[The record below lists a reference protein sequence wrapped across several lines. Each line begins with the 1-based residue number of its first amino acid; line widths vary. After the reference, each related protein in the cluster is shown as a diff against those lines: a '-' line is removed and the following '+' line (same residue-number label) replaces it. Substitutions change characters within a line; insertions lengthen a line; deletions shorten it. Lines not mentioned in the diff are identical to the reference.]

1 MLCAATVN
9 ENQRETSYYLES
21 IFKLIC
27 QMKICMNWWQM
38 VSGKSMEYMSLGM
51 NLKGKSTDFENI
63 YQNLTFFEDIKNMW
77 IKILRSFPIKSYE
90 HIFGIKVNPSSFF
103 GGATFLVSYFSPPLI
118 LQFLHELG
126 VISSFFGGQINFVS
140 SDYNTWDE
148 FDLTPK
154 KWRNNPQFIKKLQN
168 FRWKKIGDK
177 ENCTPK

>member
-1 MLCAATVN
+1 MSWSLFSAGHPPHPILAQLLIPEQSFLDKLLRSRSRSRLKWKSSSQSNPRWKYKSSSKT
-9 ENQRETSYYLES
+9 ETFYRL
-21 IFKLIC
+21 
-27 QMKICMNWWQM
+27 
-38 VSGKSMEYMSLGM
+38 
-51 NLKGKSTDFENI
+51 NLKGKSTVFENI

-140 SDYNTWDE
+140 RDY
-148 FDLTPK
+148 K
-154 KWRNNPQFIKKLQN
+154 S
-168 FRWKKIGDK
+168 
-177 ENCTPK
+177 